1 MIDRLS
7 NTISIALHLAI
18 IVLLGKIT
26 FAVEPVEIRQ
36 TGMEIEIID
45 LEHAMPNTRPVA
57 AEAAAPSSPASE
69 PAPTTPPNPAIRA
82 APSRPAVAD
91 VPAKAAIS
99 EPVVEKPAPTPQP
112 APQPIPAP
120 VPKAEPPAQAASA
133 SPGSQ
138 AKAKAESVARLD
150 ASTLARSRS
159 IAASGPA
166 AQSRLN
172 SATIGSAIGKA
183 APRGL
188 PGLTFR
194 QKVDLAQKVREQV
207 MPCWNP
213 PAADGGDFASVRLRF
228 RLDRAGRVIGQPV
241 QSGSV
246 GQTSTNA
253 AYVNLLTNSGRRAVM
268 LCAPLKLPPELYEA
282 WAEVEVEFD
291 PRELR

>member
-26 FAVEPVEIRQ
+26 FTVAPMEMRQ

-45 LEHAMPNTRPVA
+45 LEHAMPTARPVA
-57 AEAAAPSSPASE
+57 AGAAEPSVPASE
-69 PAPTTPPNPAIRA
+69 PTPATPSNPTMSA
-82 APSRPAVAD
+82 APPSPVSAD
-91 VPAKAAIS
+91 EPVRLATN
-99 EPVVEKPAPTPQP
+99 EPVVEKSAPIPQP
-112 APQPIPAP
+112 APQPLPAP
-120 VPKAEPPAQAASA
+120 LPKAEPPAQAASA

-138 AKAKAESVARLD
+138 AEAKSQSVARLD
-150 ASTLARSRS
+150 ASALARSRS

-213 PAADGGDFASVRLRF
+213 PAADGVGLASVRLRF
-228 RLDRAGRVIGQPV
+228 RLDREGRVIGQPV
-241 QSGSV
+241 QSGSD
-246 GQTSTNA
+246 GQTSANA

-282 WAEVEVEFD
+282 WAEVEVEFE
-291 PRELR
+291 PREL

>member
-26 FAVEPVEIRQ
+26 FAVEPAEIRQ

-69 PAPTTPPNPAIRA
+69 PAPITPPNPAIRA

-99 EPVVEKPAPTPQP
+99 EPVVEKPAPEPQP

-138 AKAKAESVARLD
+138 AKAKAESVAPLD

-213 PAADGGDFASVRLRF
+213 PAADGVGLASVRLRF
-228 RLDRAGRVIGQPV
+228 RLDREGRVIGQPV
-241 QSGSV
+241 QSGSD
-246 GQTSTNA
+246 GQTSANA

-282 WAEVEVEFD
+282 WAEVEVEFE
-291 PRELR
+291 PREL